1 MDQTNLC
8 NIEKHVMIEAKN
20 GVLYF
25 STTSYSMKVLNV
37 VITFNNHVELDLLCQ
52 QLSSSSISLK
62 SSD

>member
-52 QLSSSSISLK
+52 
-62 SSD
+62 